1 MVLYSIGQIVSLPSS
16 EHSDGFP
23 ERTKAKV
30 LSVAYMALLDLLTL
44 LATYSDLSNSC
55 CFAHPGIVTLEKC
68 QIHSCCSSFLVAVA
82 AWSFLEAVSS

>member
-1 MVLYSIGQIVSLPSS
+1 M
-16 EHSDGFP
+16 GFLKFLP

-55 CFAHPGIVTLEKC
+55 CFAHPGTVTLEKC